1 MVEYDASHVKVFEA
15 MIKAIEGNDV
25 DAVRTGFSDQAVI
38 WHNTTQIEQN
48 RDEIVAVVQGLHANF
63 TDVVYDI
70 VKVLATTEGAVGQI
84 VLRATAAD
92 GERSA
97 MHAAML
103 MTIDD
108 SGRVTRAD
116 EYLDSAESVRRKA
129 DI

>member
-1 MVEYDASHVKVFEA
+1 MIERTKVFEA
-15 MIKAIEGNDV
+15 MIKAIETNDI
-25 DAVRTGFSDQAVI
+25 DAVRNGFREDAVI
-38 WHNTTQIEQN
+38 WHNTTQVEQN

-63 TDVVYDI
+63 TDIAYDI
-70 VKVLATTEGAVGQI
+70 NQVLATTEGAVGQI
-84 VLRATAAD
+84 VLRVTAAD
-92 GERSA
+92 GERIA

-108 SGRVTRAD
+108 AGRITRAD

>member
-1 MVEYDASHVKVFEA
+1 MAEHTVDFIKVFEA
-15 MIKAIEGNDV
+15 MIKAIEANDA
-25 DAVRTGFSDQAVI
+25 DAVRSGFSENAVI
-38 WHNTTQIEQN
+38 WHNTTQVEQD
-48 RDEIVAVVQGLHANF
+48 REEIVAVVHGLHANF
-63 TDVVYDI
+63 TNVVYDI
-70 VKVLATTEGAVGQI
+70 NQVLATTQGAVGQI

-92 GERSA
+92 GERIA

-108 SGRVTRAD
+108 EGRVTRAD

>member
-1 MVEYDASHVKVFEA
+1 MADHTTVFEA
-15 MIKAIEGNDV
+15 MIKAIEANDAE
-25 DAVRTGFSDQAVI
+25 AVRNGFHEDAVI
-38 WHNTTQIEQN
+38 WHNTTQIEQG
-48 RDEIVAVVQGLHANF
+48 RDDIVAVVQALHANF

-70 VKVLATTEGAVGQI
+70 RQVLATTEGAVGQI

-92 GERSA
+92 GERIA

-103 MTIDD
+103 MAIDG

-129 DI
+129 DM

>member
-1 MVEYDASHVKVFEA
+1 MAEQTVDFIKVFEA
-15 MIKAIEGNDV
+15 MIRAIETNDA
-25 DAVRTGFSDQAVI
+25 DGVRSGFSENAVI
-38 WHNTTQIEQN
+38 WHNTTHAEQD
-48 RDEIVAVVQGLHANF
+48 REEIVAVVQGLHANF
-63 TDVVYDI
+63 TNVVYDI
-70 VKVLATTEGAVGQI
+70 NQVLATTEGAVGQI

-92 GERSA
+92 GERIA

-108 SGRVTRAD
+108 EGRVTRAD

>member
-1 MVEYDASHVKVFEA
+1 MAEHTVDFIKVFEA
-15 MIKAIEGNDV
+15 MIKAIEANDA
-25 DAVRTGFSDQAVI
+25 DGVRSGFSENAVI
-38 WHNTTQIEQN
+38 WHNTTQVEQ
-48 RDEIVAVVQGLHANF
+48 DPEEIVAVVHGLHANF
-63 TDVVYDI
+63 TNVVYDI
-70 VKVLATTEGAVGQI
+70 NQVLATTQGAVGQI

-92 GERSA
+92 GERIA

-108 SGRVTRAD
+108 EGRVTRAD